1 MEKKEYLNEEDYR
14 KTKKKISM
22 IALFVLII
30 GILIGGGLITTGII
44 KSSNVVTSSQN
55 GRTKEVIQKEIDGL
69 NKELASLMAKQTEE
83 FEKNQFSSLYFSLQS
98 EISSK
103 NSKISDLESELWKVD
118 SGYNSTKD
126 SMEKAKYIP
135 FYMIGAFI
143 ILASGMA
150 SFSIYMFSKGREIT
164 AFTVQQVMPVATEGM
179 GKVAPSIGKVAKEVT
194 KGIKEGLKD
203 DEE

>member
-55 GRTKEVIQKEIDGL
+55 GRTKEVIQKEIDDL

-179 GKVAPSIGKVAKEVT
+179 EKVAPSIGKVAKEVT